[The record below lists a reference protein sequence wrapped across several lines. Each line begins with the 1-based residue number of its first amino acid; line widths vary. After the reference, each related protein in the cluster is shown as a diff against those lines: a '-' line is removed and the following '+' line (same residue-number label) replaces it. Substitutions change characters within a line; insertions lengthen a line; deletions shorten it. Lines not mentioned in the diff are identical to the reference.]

1 MYKRILSRV
10 KTLNVF
16 KFVLCVATCMTMI
29 VFAVYLFGSVAR
41 VVTKDLTGYIA
52 LVIMFLVIIYWAVV
66 GTQYFVRK
74 I

>member
-1 MYKRILSRV
+1 
-10 KTLNVF
+10 
-16 KFVLCVATCMTMI
+16 MI